1 MSAAFVPEL
10 RPQLTIDYVS
20 DDLENLL
27 ADDSTL
33 AVIGFGTAAPEHAD
47 PRYVR
52 VGLEPLGEA
61 PYERWRGQGPVTR
74 GTSQEGVAWAEDGAL
89 QFGALE
95 LDESAHD
102 DSAPDE
108 RDDIG
113 SAADVAYRK
122 LIAFTTARGY
132 PHLLRV
138 WNYLGDITR
147 GEGDQERYRRFCL
160 GRGNGLRAGLGA
172 DPLALPAATAI
183 GRVEGPRRLQVYWL
197 ASRNP
202 GTALENPRQLSAY
215 RYPRQYGPQPPS
227 FARAMLPPEGSAVPL
242 LLSGTAAIVGHRS
255 RHPDSVATQ
264 LDETLTNLG
273 CLIAA
278 GRARRPSLPARF
290 GPHSRL
296 KVYVREREEM
306 AIVAA
311 LLDQR
316 LGPDVPRI
324 VLHAQ
329 VCRRELRIE
338 IDGSHA

>member
-1 MSAAFVPEL
+1 MSAALAPDC
-10 RPQLTIDYVS
+10 RPQLTIDYS
-20 DDLENLL
+20 HDDLERLL
-27 ADDSTL
+27 DDDTTL
-33 AVIGFGTAAPEHAD
+33 AVIGFGAAAPRHHD

-52 VGLEPLGEA
+52 VDLEPLGVA
-61 PYERWRGQGPVTR
+61 PYERWGGQAPVTR
-74 GTSQEGVAWAEDGAL
+74 GTSAEGIDWAEDGAL

-95 LDESAHD
+95 LDEFAHD
-102 DSAPDE
+102 DGSAQE

-113 SAADVAYRK
+113 STADAAYRK

-138 WNYLGDITR
+138 WNYLGYITQ

-160 GRGNGLRAGLGA
+160 GRATGLRAGLGA
-172 DPLALPAATAI
+172 DPLTLPAATAI
-183 GRVEGPRRLQVYWL
+183 GRVDGPQRLQVYWL
-197 ASRNP
+197 ASRTA

-290 GPHSRL
+290 GLHSRL

-306 AIVAA
+306 AVVAA

>member
-1 MSAAFVPEL
+1 MSAAFAPDC
-10 RPQLTIDYVS
+10 RPQLTIDYIS
-20 DDLENLL
+20 GELGPILD
-27 ADDSTL
+27 DDSTL
-33 AVIGFGTAAPEHAD
+33 AVIGFGAGAPEHPD

-52 VGLEPLGEA
+52 VDLEPLGAA
-61 PYERWRGQGPVTR
+61 PFERWRGGSPVTS
-74 GTSQEGVAWAEDGAL
+74 GTSAEGVDWAEDGAL
-89 QFGALE
+89 QFGSLE
-95 LDESAHD
+95 LDEFAHD
-102 DSAPDE
+102 DAGSLE

-113 SAADVAYRK
+113 STADAAYRK

-138 WNYLGDITR
+138 WNYLGAITQ

-160 GRGNGLRAGLGA
+160 GRGTGLGAGLGA

-183 GRVEGPRRLQVYWL
+183 GRVDGPQRLQVYWL
-197 ASRNP
+197 ASRTP

-306 AIVAA
+306 PIVAA